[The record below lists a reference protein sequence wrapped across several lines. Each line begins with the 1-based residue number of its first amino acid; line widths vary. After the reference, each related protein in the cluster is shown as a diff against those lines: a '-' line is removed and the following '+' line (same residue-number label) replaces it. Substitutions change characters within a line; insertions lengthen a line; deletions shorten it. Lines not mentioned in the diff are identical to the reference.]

1 MKKKLTAKAHNGPW
15 SLHSCLSYLSLKLR
29 IKKNEGFSRRPYKD
43 QLGNYTIGYGHL
55 IRKKEIILFK
65 KKPKLTLVKD
75 LFENDFKL
83 ALEDYNKHFNKYSFS
98 QNKKELIIEMIFQMG
113 IQNVRNF
120 KKTIRHIK
128 KKNKF
133 LAALEMMDSMWYKQT
148 PLRVENLIKH
158 FLKL

>member
-1 MKKKLTAKAHNGPW
+1 LK
-15 SLHSCLSYLSLKLR
+15 YLSLKLR
-29 IKKNEGFSRRPYKD
+29 IKKNEGFSVHPYKD

-55 IRKKEIILFK
+55 IRKKNINLFK
-65 KKPKLTLVKD
+65 KKIKISFFQD

-83 ALEDYNKHFNKYSFS
+83 ALEDYKKHFNKYSFS
-98 QNKKELIIEMIFQMG
+98 QNIKELIIEMIFQMG
-113 IQNVRNF
+113 IQSVLNF
-120 KKTIRHIK
+120 KKTLSHLK
-128 KKNKF
+128 KNNKF

>member
-1 MKKKLTAKAHNGPW
+1 MN
-15 SLHSCLSYLSLKLR
+15 YLSLKLR
-29 IKKNEGFSRRPYKD
+29 IKKNEGFSSRPYKD

-55 IRKKEIILFK
+55 IRKKDINLFK
-65 KKPKLTLVKD
+65 KKLKVSFFQD

-83 ALEDYNKHFNKYSFS
+83 ILEDYKKHFNKFSFS
-98 QNKKELIIEMIFQMG
+98 QNIKELIIEMIFQMG
-113 IQNVRNF
+113 IQNVLNF

-128 KKNKF
+128 KNNKF